1 MKKRS
6 NTFIIA
12 IIITTVA
19 GIVAGIVCLCPGI
32 IFFWCMI
39 TDDGGKLDNV
49 DKISAVVTEN
59 QETLQDIVSQVL
71 SPEYDLDIVIDVE
84 DKEFQA
90 LSSSKVSDEESFDL
104 YDIYRLSEELE
115 IKKIRVYKDSDVNIV
130 MFHTYSS
137 GIAGSSDQKGFFY
150 LEGGVPEKLLEYN
163 RFTVYRIYDYSEI
176 TDNWYYFDI
185 SY

>member
-1 MKKRS
+1 MKKQ
-6 NTFIIA
+6 NYILNIA
-12 IIITTVA
+12 IIIT
-19 GIVAGIVCLCPGI
+19 IVAGIVVGIVFLCPGI

-49 DKISAVVTEN
+49 DKISEVVIEN

-71 SPEYDLDIVIDVE
+71 SPEQDLDFVLDIE
-84 DKEFQA
+84 EKEFQG
-90 LSSSKVSDEESFDL
+90 LGSSRDVDEELFNLD
-104 YDIYRLSEELE
+104 DIYSLSEELE

-150 LEGGVPEKLLEYN
+150 LEGGVPEKLFEYN
-163 RFTVYRIYDYSEI
+163 SFTVYRIYDYSEI